1 MARRASAMTPTAV
14 TRFVKAA
21 LAAGPAVVVVKFNPV
36 TGDYTVLPTV
46 GPVSGAETARDTST
60 VFAKRSAKLKP

>member
-21 LAAGPAVVVVKFNPV
+21 LAAGPAVVVKFNPV

-46 GPVSGAETARDTST
+46 GPVSGAETARDAST
-60 VFAKRSAKLKP
+60 VVAERLAKLKP